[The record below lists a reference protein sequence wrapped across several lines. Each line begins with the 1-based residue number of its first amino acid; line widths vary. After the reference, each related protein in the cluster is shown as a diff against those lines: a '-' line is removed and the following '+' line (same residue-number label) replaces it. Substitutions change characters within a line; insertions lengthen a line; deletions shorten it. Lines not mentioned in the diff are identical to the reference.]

1 MAGGNACLFLCGR
14 PGDTP
19 ARFAP
24 KPIDLKPKDKLI
36 NIRFNLSWYTHA
48 LTCESSGRE
57 VKPQAEPGTRYL
69 LVLRCNCIIL
79 C

>member
-1 MAGGNACLFLCGR
+1 MIVIWWLGETPVCVLCGR

-48 LTCESSGRE
+48 LKNLLKLVRVVVGRSRRRLSR
-57 VKPQAEPGTRYL
+57 ARA
-69 LVLRCNCIIL
+69 IS
-79 C
+79 

>member
-1 MAGGNACLFLCGR
+1 MIVIRWLGETPVCFLCGR

-36 NIRFNLSWYTHA
+36 NIRFNLS
-48 LTCESSGRE
+48 
-57 VKPQAEPGTRYL
+57 
-69 LVLRCNCIIL
+69 
-79 C
+79 